1 MSLSPDAQDL
11 RLFQYLAPNTFSQLL
26 AQSPIA
32 SRSLKGK
39 MPASSQAIDSIHEET
54 DADPSPHAQ
63 PPASTPSIKSEPQS
77 QATRADSTTQNAAR
91 YTAGPASAEVFAIP
105 DDGEGLVV
113 RVSSPFSAD
122 ADSVDHDYVS
132 DADLPEKLF
141 REAQGYDKLS
151 LVKKKVWETERATK
165 LFQEGKFK
173 HFECLEHLVSGKPCS
188 TLQEYLP
195 SRLVARPVISSF
207 FGHNK
212 GGWNHVIKSVRVFLC
227 RKCYQRHENRL
238 HSHMAPV
245 QLPLL
250 REFIN
255 RLERWRPGCP
265 FTIQLPTAMEAK
277 VQRFNRKMEE
287 EGAVRRT
294 VAAELDAEEWEGKS
308 SRAANTPVLIAV
320 KLLNRFGGINKT
332 TADLHSLLDWLDTK
346 LADGTIEDLPA
357 FEALIEERPRDKE
370 RLQVRKQGRDTFAK
384 TLLMRVPTELASTSE
399 EAPRSEHTPT
409 HRPARA
415 GARKKPR
422 HANRSRV
429 TNVASSSKVQTDLSD
444 TRPPAGPNATG
455 GPGVHKEG
463 TIDTNASALAGPSA
477 RPKIILKLKGKR
489 SVNADPTTIEAQ
501 PRITEK
507 RKRVTVTTQEGG
519 KSEEELAAPAKKA
532 KLASTKQPSPVE
544 EVADVPTVETVG
556 DAQAQTPV
564 EQHLEVVNGVARLAV
579 LTFSNLEV
587 ILDFPPGS

>member
-11 RLFQYLAPNTFSQLL
+11 RLIQYLAPNTFSQLL
-26 AQSPIA
+26 AHSPIA
-32 SRSLKGK
+32 SKSLKGK
-39 MPASSQAIDSIHEET
+39 MPASSQAIDSGHEET

-63 PPASTPSIKSEPQS
+63 HPASTPSIKSEPHSQS
-77 QATRADSTTQNAAR
+77 TRAESTTQDAAR
-91 YTAGPASAEVFAIP
+91 YTTQPASAEIIAIP
-105 DDGEGLVV
+105 DDGEVSEV
-113 RVSSPFSAD
+113 RASSPFSAD
-122 ADSVDHDYVS
+122 ADSADHDYMS
-132 DADLPEKLF
+132 DADLAEKLF
-141 REAQGYDKLS
+141 RESKGYDKLS
-151 LVKKKVWETERATK
+151 LVQKKVWETERATK
-165 LFQEGKFK
+165 LFQEGKPK
-173 HFECLEHLVSGKPCS
+173 HFECLEQLVSGKPCS

-238 HSHMAPV
+238 HSHMAPI

-255 RLERWRPGCP
+255 RLERWRPGCL
-265 FTIQLPTAMEAK
+265 FTVQLPTAMEAK
-277 VQRFNRKMEE
+277 VQKFTGKMEE

-294 VAAELDAEEWEGKS
+294 VAAELDAEQLEGKS
-308 SRAANTPVLIAV
+308 SRAANTPVLIAI
-320 KLLNRFGGINKT
+320 KLENRFGGTNKT

-357 FEALIEERPRDKE
+357 FEALIEERPQDKE
-370 RLQVRKQGRDTFAK
+370 RLQVRKQGRDIFAK
-384 TLLMRVPTELASTSE
+384 TLLMRVPTELASISG
-399 EAPRSEHTPT
+399 EAAGSEHTPT

-415 GARKKPR
+415 GPRKKPR
-422 HANRSRV
+422 HANRSRA
-429 TNVASSSKVQTDLSD
+429 TNVASSSEVQADQPA
-444 TRPPAGPNATG
+444 TRQLAGPGATEG
-455 GPGVHKEG
+455 IRKEG
-463 TIDTNASALAGPSA
+463 AIDNNASALAEPSG

-501 PRITEK
+501 PRITKK
-507 RKRVTVTTQEGG
+507 RKRVTVATQEGG
-519 KSEEELAAPAKKA
+519 KSEEESAAPAKKA
-532 KLASTKQPSPVE
+532 KLAATTQSSPVE
-544 EVADVPTVETVG
+544 EIADVPTVETVG
-556 DAQAQTPV
+556 DAQAQAPE
-564 EQHLEVVNGVARLAV
+564 EQHLEVVNGVARLAS

>member
-32 SRSLKGK
+32 SKSLKEK
-39 MPASSQAIDSIHEET
+39 MPASSQAIDSGHEDT

-77 QATRADSTTQNAAR
+77 QSTRAESTTQDAAR
-91 YTAGPASAEVFAIP
+91 HTAGPASAEIIAIP
-105 DDGEGLVV
+105 DDGEGLVI
-113 RVSSPFSAD
+113 RDSSPFSTD
-122 ADSVDHDYVS
+122 ADSVDHDYMS

-165 LFQEGKFK
+165 FFREGKPK

-238 HSHMAPV
+238 HSHMAPI

-250 REFIN
+250 REFID
-255 RLERWRPGCP
+255 RLERWRPGCL

-277 VQRFNRKMEE
+277 VKKFNRKMEE
-287 EGAVRRT
+287 EGSVRRV
-294 VAAELDAEEWEGKS
+294 VAAELDAEDLEGKS
-308 SRAANTPVLIAV
+308 SRAANTPVLIAIE
-320 KLLNRFGGINKT
+320 LENRFGGTNKT
-332 TADLHSLLDWLDTK
+332 IADLHSLLDWLDTK

-357 FEALIEERPRDKE
+357 FEALIEERPQDKKC
-370 RLQVRKQGRDTFAK
+370 LQVRKQGRDAFAK

-399 EAPRSEHTPT
+399 ETAGSEHTPT

-415 GARKKPR
+415 GSRKKPR

-429 TNVASSSKVQTDLSD
+429 TTAVSSSKVQADLPAI
-444 TRPPAGPNATG
+444 RQPAGPDATEDIR
-455 GPGVHKEG
+455 KEG
-463 TIDTNASALAGPSA
+463 AIDNNASALAEPSG
-477 RPKIILKLKGKR
+477 RPKIILKLKGKK
-489 SVNADPTTIEAQ
+489 SVNADPTAIEAQ
-501 PRITEK
+501 PRTTKK
-507 RKRVTVTTQEGG
+507 RKRVNVTTQEGG
-519 KSEEELAAPAKKA
+519 KSEDESAAPAKKA
-532 KLASTKQPSPVE
+532 KLAATTQSSPVE
-544 EVADVPTVETVG
+544 EVADVPSANTVSEG
-556 DAQAQTPV
+556 HAQV
-564 EQHLEVVNGVARLAV
+564 SEEQHLEVVNGVARLAS
-579 LTFSNLEV
+579 LTFSSLEV

>member
-32 SRSLKGK
+32 SKSLKVK
-39 MPASSQAIDSIHEET
+39 MPRQAIDSGHEET
-54 DADPSPHAQ
+54 DSDPSPHAQ
-63 PPASTPSIKSEPQS
+63 PPASTPSIKSEPHSQS
-77 QATRADSTTQNAAR
+77 TRADSTIQDAAP
-91 YTAGPASAEVFAIP
+91 YTTGPVSAEVIAIP
-105 DDGEGLVV
+105 DDGEVPEI
-113 RVSSPFSAD
+113 RASSPFSAD
-122 ADSVDHDYVS
+122 ADSVDHDYMS

-141 REAQGYDKLS
+141 REYEGYDKLS

-165 LFQEGKFK
+165 FFQEGKPK

-250 REFIN
+250 REFID
-255 RLERWRPGCP
+255 RLERWRPGCLL
-265 FTIQLPTAMEAK
+265 TIQLPTAIEAK

-287 EGAVRRT
+287 EGSVRSI
-294 VAAELDAEEWEGKS
+294 VAAELDAEDSEGKS
-308 SRAANTPVLIAV
+308 SRAANTPVLIAI
-320 KLLNRFGGINKT
+320 KLENRFGGINKT
-332 TADLHSLLDWLDTK
+332 TADLHSLLNWLDTK

-357 FEALIEERPRDKE
+357 FEALIEERPQDKG
-370 RLQVRKQGRDTFAK
+370 RLQVRKQGRDAFAK

-399 EAPRSEHTPT
+399 AATESEHTPT

-422 HANRSRV
+422 HANRSRA
-429 TNVASSSKVQTDLSD
+429 TTVASSPKIQADLPA
-444 TRPPAGPNATG
+444 TRQPTGPDATEDIRKG
-455 GPGVHKEG
+455 G
-463 TIDTNASALAGPSA
+463 TANNASALAGPSV
-477 RPKIILKLKGKR
+477 RPKIILKLKGKK
-489 SVNADPTTIEAQ
+489 SVNADPTTIKAQ
-501 PRITEK
+501 PRITKK
-507 RKRVTVTTQEGG
+507 RKRVTVATQEGG
-519 KSEEELAAPAKKA
+519 KSEEESAAPAKKA
-532 KLASTKQPSPVE
+532 NLAATTQSSPVE
-544 EVADVPTVETVG
+544 EVADVPTVKTVSDG
-556 DAQAQTPV
+556 QTQASE
-564 EQHLEVVNGVARLAV
+564 EQNLEVVSGVAHLAS
-579 LTFSNLEV
+579 LTFGNLEV